1 MTGQIAEAVAV
12 AETATDAALLTGNEQ
27 LAVWTLWVDAI
38 VCSAAGETG
47 RALASARDAAAR
59 SERLNET
66 FFSSLARLHLAA
78 ALNAAGDPAA
88 ARAELVAFETGP
100 NQRLLDL
107 RGGHGWELLVETQL
121 AFADHDGAEET
132 ARMAEERARAAGLP
146 QHLVR
151 AACSRAAVRRARG
164 DGAGAVAAAREAIGL
179 ATSSANPLL
188 GARAHA
194 LLGAGLGQLGEAERG
209 IAELQQAE
217 RTFFAFGAL
226 READSAAHELR
237 RLGWRGPRRARDA
250 PRSAMEKLSARERE
264 VAILVAEGRRNRDV
278 AAALFLSEKTIESH
292 LARIYDK
299 LGIRSRAALAAFVA
313 EAGGTERRALAG
325 GRPR

>member
-1 MTGQIAEAVAV
+1 
-12 AETATDAALLTGNEQ
+12 
-27 LAVWTLWVDAI
+27 
-38 VCSAAGETG
+38 
-47 RALASARDAAAR
+47 
-59 SERLNET
+59 
-66 FFSSLARLHLAA
+66 
-78 ALNAAGDPAA
+78 
-88 ARAELVAFETGP
+88 VAFETGP

-151 AACSRAAVRRARG
+151 AACSRAAVRLARG

-250 PRSAMEKLSARERE
+250 PRSAMEKLSARED
-264 VAILVAEGRRNRDV
+264 ATAMW
-278 AAALFLSEKTIESH
+278 
-292 LARIYDK
+292 
-299 LGIRSRAALAAFVA
+299 
-313 EAGGTERRALAG
+313 
-325 GRPR
+325 RPRCS